1 MNVLDVDS
9 LTLCPWFGIMSRLLG
24 FLHSESCTHS
34 KIHSYGCCLC
44 SMTLS
49 SKPHSFTLCSWC
61 SWPSL
66 QNQVL
71 HSLQSEQ
78 EITGLV
84 DVLDVFNVSRSAEK
98 RLVSAWSF
106 CKILSQAAARCLISV
121 FFLFIQEQGPL
132 SRPGK
137 TCIDSE
143 EKPWAMIM
151 MSSRNINQIVP
162 VLLPI
167 SRCLHWLWNKMQKFI
182 KSILLNWSMLSIV
195 CYSLQEGLSCWM
207 RQSTMYNLCST
218 KWRSVISPSWFLL
231 ICQMLTE
238 LRVTLFHIPWGRF
251 LIQET
256 SSQYIVPPVLAST
269 LTLDFWLDGLRS
281 FCQWSW
287 LQLIHNLTFIWRVY
301 FTKRCAGA
309 HL

>member
-1 MNVLDVDS
+1 
-9 LTLCPWFGIMSRLLG
+9 MSRLLG

-151 MSSRNINQIVP
+151 MSSRNISQIVP

-218 KWRSVISPSWFLL
+218 KWRSVISPSWSARCSQNWESHCSIFLEGDSWFRKL
-231 ICQMLTE
+231 L
-238 LRVTLFHIPWGRF
+238 L
-251 LIQET
+251 
-256 SSQYIVPPVLAST
+256 ST
-269 LTLDFWLDGLRS
+269 LSLQCWPALLPWTFGLMA
-281 FCQWSW
+281 
-287 LQLIHNLTFIWRVY
+287 
-301 FTKRCAGA
+301 CAVSVNEVGCS
-309 HL
+309 

>member
-1 MNVLDVDS
+1 
-9 LTLCPWFGIMSRLLG
+9 MSRLLG

-182 KSILLNWSMLSIV
+182 KSILLNWVSFATAYRKGCHVGWDNQLCTIFAAPSGGQLSHQAGSYWSARCSQNWESHCSIFLEGDSWFRKLLLSTL
-195 CYSLQEGLSCWM
+195 SLQCWPALLPWTFGLMACAVSV
-207 RQSTMYNLCST
+207 NEVGCS
-218 KWRSVISPSWFLL
+218 
-231 ICQMLTE
+231 
-238 LRVTLFHIPWGRF
+238 
-251 LIQET
+251 
-256 SSQYIVPPVLAST
+256 
-269 LTLDFWLDGLRS
+269 
-281 FCQWSW
+281 
-287 LQLIHNLTFIWRVY
+287 
-301 FTKRCAGA
+301 
-309 HL
+309 